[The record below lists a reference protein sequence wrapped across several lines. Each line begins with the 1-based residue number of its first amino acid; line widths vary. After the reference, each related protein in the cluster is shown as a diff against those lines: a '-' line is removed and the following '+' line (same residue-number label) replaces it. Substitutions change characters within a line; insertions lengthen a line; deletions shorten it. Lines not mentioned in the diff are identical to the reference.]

1 MQYQMDRKVCI
12 ITGASSGIGRSLAI
26 EFAKHGF
33 AVVAA
38 ARNEDKLKETVNIIQ
53 KDGGE
58 AMWVVCDVS
67 REEDCK
73 NLIQKAFQKYQQ
85 IDVLINN
92 AGISMR
98 SVFGETDPS
107 VIEQLMQV
115 NFMGAVYCTRYAL
128 EHIIKTKG
136 SIIGISS
143 IAGYRGLPARTGYS
157 ASKFALRGFL
167 QSLRLENKK
176 HHLHVME
183 ASPGY
188 TSSNIRKAALLK
200 DGSAQG
206 ETPLE
211 ENKIMSSEAVAS
223 AIYKG
228 YVQKKKELIL
238 SAQGKLVVALSKIFP
253 GFVDSMIY
261 KNIKKEPGSPF

>member
-1 MQYQMDRKVCI
+1 MERKVCI
-12 ITGASSGIGRSLAI
+12 VTGASSGIGKALAI
-26 EFAKHGF
+26 EFASKNF
-33 AVVAA
+33 AVIAS
-38 ARNEDKLKETVNIIQ
+38 ARRAKELQDTIDEIKLAK
-53 KDGGE
+53 GE
-58 AMWVVCDVS
+58 ATPILCDVS
-67 REEDCK
+67 IKQDCES
-73 NLIQKAFQKYQQ
+73 LIEQTIQKYGR

-98 SVFGETDPS
+98 SVFGETKPE

-128 EHIIKTKG
+128 EHVIKTKG

-167 QSLRLENKK
+167 QSLRLENRK

-188 TSSNIRKAALLK
+188 TSSNIRKTALLK
-200 DGSAQG
+200 DGSEQG

-211 ENKIMSSEAVAS
+211 ESKIMSANAVAE
-223 AIYKG
+223 AIFRGYKS
-228 YVQKKKELIL
+228 KKNELVL
-238 SAQGKLVVALSKIFP
+238 TRQGRLVVALSKLFP
-253 GFVDSMIY
+253 KFVDNMIF

>member
-1 MQYQMDRKVCI
+1 MEQKVCI
-12 ITGASSGIGRSLAI
+12 VTGASSGIGKALALQ
-26 EFAKHGF
+26 FAKQNF
-33 AVVAA
+33 AVIAS
-38 ARNEDKLKETVNIIQ
+38 ARRKKELDITVEEIKKI
-53 KDGGE
+53 GGE
-58 AMWVVCDVS
+58 AFPIICDVS
-67 REEDCK
+67 IENDCK
-73 NLIQKAFQKYQQ
+73 NLISKAIDKYKR

-98 SVFGETDPS
+98 SVFGETKPE
-107 VIEQLMQV
+107 VIEKLMQV

-128 EHIIKTKG
+128 KHVIKTKG

-167 QSLRLENKK
+167 QSLRLENRK

-188 TSSNIRKAALLK
+188 TSSNIRKSALTK
-200 DGSAQG
+200 DGDPQG

-211 ENKIMSSEAVAS
+211 ESEIMTAAAVAIS
-223 AIYKG
+223 IFNG
-228 YVQKKKELIL
+228 YLRKKNELIMTR
-238 SAQGKLVVALSKIFP
+238 QGKLVVALSKIFP
-253 GFVDSMIY
+253 KFVDNMIY
-261 KNIKKEPGSPF
+261 KNIRKEPGSPF